1 MSLPVGFE
9 AMSPV
14 RRALEVARHELVTLH
29 GLIVADGAA
38 PNEAFEIDTD
48 GAVGLIDEAL
58 RALGDSGI
66 QPS

>member
-29 GLIVADGAA
+29 GLVVADSAA
-38 PNEAFEIDTD
+38 PNEASEIDTIE
-48 GAVGLIDEAL
+48 AVDLIDEAL
-58 RALGDSGI
+58 QEVRA
-66 QPS
+66 